1 MKRNSIK
8 PNSINIIRLNDAKAL
23 FIHADTLQ
31 IYPLNDK
38 ELIDFLERYC
48 KGDSNGLI
56 VQYGKKEYDKYC
68 SVISST
74 IDNAPKLANI
84 NISQYDVPNGIF
96 NTVVLPISGHCT
108 LSCPYCFAHL
118 DGKFNF
124 DDFTTDGIEKAIDYA
139 VSNVNSF
146 SPNSPLCIVFF
157 GGEPLMRVDLIK
169 HAIDYAKTKYHD
181 KQITYSITTNGTIL
195 TDEIVKIFKEN
206 NFAVLVSIDGPDN
219 EFNLRKDNA
228 GNKSYYKVM
237 DFIKAMKDNGIYTEL
252 RATIVNTNPY
262 IVETFDF
269 FEHQK
274 LPFSVSFAYPSENK
288 NHHWSDHDNNVI
300 KLIKSQ
306 FDNLVDY
313 YIGVIKRNHPIY
325 NKRFY
330 LWNETF
336 RFRENKRIACGAG
349 RTYFTIMS
357 SGDIFSCAH
366 FMNQKERS
374 IGNISNDR
382 ITPDLYKAIEVE
394 KIEECSKCWARYLC
408 LGHCPSQKISLGKCN
423 DTASTQ
429 DECEL
434 EKVEL
439 ELYIKLYYY
448 SKTLAPNIYERKI
461 ENKTNDC

>member
-1 MKRNSIK
+1 MKNSLLKPDSIK
-8 PNSINIIRLNDAKAL
+8 IIRLTDAKAL
-23 FIHADTLQ
+23 FLHSDTLQ
-31 IYPLNDK
+31 IYSLDDK

-48 KGDSNGLI
+48 KGDSDGLI
-56 VQYGKKEYDKYC
+56 VQYGKEEYNNYC
-68 SVISST
+68 GIISS
-74 IDNAPKLANI
+74 IIENAPKLTSYNF
-84 NISQYDVPNGIF
+84 SQYEISNGVF
-96 NTVVLPISGHCT
+96 NTIVLPISGHCT
-108 LSCPYCFAHL
+108 LSCPYCFAHV

-146 SPNSPLCIVFF
+146 SPDSPLCIVFF

-169 HAIDYAKTKYHD
+169 HAINYVKTKYYH
-181 KQITYSITTNGTIL
+181 KKISYSITTNGTIL
-195 TDEIVKIFKEN
+195 TDEIVQIFKEN
-206 NFAVLVSIDGPDN
+206 HFAVLVSIDGPDN

-228 GNKSYYKVM
+228 GNKSYYKTM
-237 DFIKAMKDNGIYTEL
+237 DFIKAMKDNAIYTEL

-269 FEHQK
+269 FEQQQ
-274 LPFSVSFAYPSENK
+274 LPFVVSFAYPSENK
-288 NHHWSDHDNNVI
+288 SHHWSDYDNNVI
-300 KLIKSQ
+300 ESIKSQ
-306 FDNLVDY
+306 FDNLLDY
-313 YIGVIKRNHPIY
+313 YVGVIKRKKQIY

-330 LWNETF
+330 QWNETL
-336 RFRENKRIACGAG
+336 RFRNNKRIACGAG

-366 FMNQKERS
+366 FMNQKEHS
-374 IGNISNDR
+374 IGNINSTE
-382 ITPDLYKAIEVE
+382 IKPDSHKAVEIE
-394 KIEECSKCWARYLC
+394 KIIDCSKCWARYLC
-408 LGHCPSQKISLGKCN
+408 LGHCPSQKISLGKHN

-448 SKTLAPNIYERKI
+448 AKTLAPNIYERKI